1 VNAHIQQ
8 WLAFLKSDKHLT
20 RLLYAGAAS
29 YRNSAPLLSPP
40 EATHFID
47 RLRTSTESVMMAG
60 SLHCILHPATRQ
72 VVMNTIPRLL
82 RALTRRRVSQHK
94 RTRGVTRGKI
104 NWPATIR
111 GRALCR
117 LSEAEYAITQH
128 DNTCSTHEN
137 HVLYLVLR
145 HASELCARLTKSGAN
160 LAAVAELHATASR
173 SLRTFN
179 RLGVSY
185 HGACTSLMKQR
196 ARRMRDPVYGQAVEA
211 EAVLSDL
218 VDGDPWAAYLKL
230 ICDGWIQPAADDKLF
245 ELYMLAVTID
255 VCAEELGFGD
265 PVESGLITAGRK
277 WVARFRRE
285 SGQELRI
292 YFDNSPPRRANQGP
306 QYAVVTETYAV
317 ALGKAKRPDI
327 RVTLHAEQEERHV
340 LVEVKKTSDDAYMLS
355 SVYKCFA
362 YLYDYSYL
370 FPDPGQSPKLILA
383 YPADI
388 LLRPGRSDHA
398 LALTLVSAEPSQR
411 ARYAELLRAGLGL
424 NVLPT
429 SNAR

>member
-1 VNAHIQQ
+1 
-8 WLAFLKSDKHLT
+8 
-20 RLLYAGAAS
+20 
-29 YRNSAPLLSPP
+29 
-40 EATHFID
+40 
-47 RLRTSTESVMMAG
+47 
-60 SLHCILHPATRQ
+60 
-72 VVMNTIPRLL
+72 
-82 RALTRRRVSQHK
+82 
-94 RTRGVTRGKI
+94 
-104 NWPATIR
+104 
-111 GRALCR
+111 
-117 LSEAEYAITQH
+117 
-128 DNTCSTHEN
+128 
-137 HVLYLVLR
+137 
-145 HASELCARLTKSGAN
+145 
-160 LAAVAELHATASR
+160 
-173 SLRTFN
+173 
-179 RLGVSY
+179 
-185 HGACTSLMKQR
+185 
-196 ARRMRDPVYGQAVEA
+196 MRDPVYGQAVEA